1 MVQHHFLLIAFPA
14 LGHLNPVLQFAHKL
28 TRMGILV
35 TVSTSLHIHRRM
47 DKTTSATI
55 PGLSFAP
62 FSDGYDDGYKYDES
76 REDFKASI
84 EKYYSEIRRLGTESL
99 ANLISSVKQKGGH
112 PFTCIVHTMLLSWA
126 TELAR
131 KLHLPSAL
139 LWVQPAAVFAIFHYY
154 FKDDSFIKN
163 KLSSPSSNSIELPGL
178 PLLEPQDLPSIV
190 VTSVSGLS
198 PIILTSLA
206 EDLRVLQQEPN
217 PTVLF
222 NTFEELE
229 ADALRVV
236 RGTFRTIAIG
246 PFVPSILLD
255 RENNSSDTRNDNM
268 EWLSTKTESSVIY
281 ISFGSLSVLSKR
293 QMEEMARGLIDSG
306 RPFLW
311 SIREEK
317 EQEKVGEYR
326 EEMEE
331 KGRIVKWCKQ
341 VEILSHKSVGCFV
354 SHCGWNSSLES
365 LVAGVPVVGIPQWAD
380 QATNGKLIEDVWKT
394 GVRVRVTVEEGGD
407 DGERIARGEEIRR
420 CVEEVMGDGERGQ
433 EVRKN
438 AAKWREVS
446 KEAVKVGSSSDAG
459 LRAFLDQIGARGTH

>member
-14 LGHLNPVLQFAHKL
+14 LGHLNPVLQFAHRL
-28 TRMGILV
+28 IRMGILV
-35 TVSTSLHIHRRM
+35 TVSTTLHMHRRM

-62 FSDGYDDGYKYDES
+62 FSDGYDDDGYKYADS
-76 REDFKASI
+76 SDDFKASP
-84 EKYYSEIRRLGTESL
+84 EKYFSELRRFGTESL
-99 ANLISSVKQKGGH
+99 VNLISSVKQNGGH

-139 LWVQPAAVFAIFHYY
+139 LWVQPATVFAIFHYY

-178 PLLEPQDLPSIV
+178 PLLEPQDMPSF
-190 VTSVSGLS
+190 VTSVSGVG
-198 PIILTSLA
+198 PVILTSLA
-206 EDLRVLQQEPN
+206 EDFRVLQQEPN
-217 PTVLF
+217 PTVLV

-236 RGTFRTIAIG
+236 HDTFRTIAIG

-255 RENNSSDTRNDNM
+255 RENNSSDAGNDYM
-268 EWLSTKTESSVIY
+268 EWLSLKAESSVIY
-281 ISFGSLSVLSKR
+281 ISFGSLIVLSKR

-317 EQEKVGEYR
+317 EQEKVGEYM

-331 KGRIVKWCKQ
+331 KGKIVKWCKQ
-341 VEILSHKSVGCFV
+341 VEILAHKSVGCFV

-365 LVAGVPVVGIPQWAD
+365 LVAGVPVVGIPQWVD
-380 QATNGKLIEDVWKT
+380 QATNAKLIAEVWKT
-394 GVRVRVTVEEGGD
+394 GVRVTVEEGSD
-407 DGERIARGEEIRR
+407 DGERVARGEEIRR
-420 CVEEVMGDGERGQ
+420 CVEEVMGDGERGK

-438 AAKWREVS
+438 AAQWREVS
-446 KEAVKVGSSSDAG
+446 KEAVKVGGSSDAS
-459 LRAFLDQIGARGTH
+459 LRAFLDQIGAAPTN

>member
-1 MVQHHFLLIAFPA
+1 MAQHHFLLIAFPA
-14 LGHLNPVLQFAHKL
+14 LGHINPVLQFAHRL
-28 TRMGILV
+28 IRTGILV
-35 TVSTSLHIHRRM
+35 TVSTTLHMHSRM
-47 DKTTSATI
+47 DKMTSATI

-62 FSDGYDDGYKYDES
+62 FSDGYDDGYKYRDS
-76 REDFKASI
+76 SSDDFQAST
-84 EKYYSEIRRLGTESL
+84 EKYFSELRRFGTESL
-99 ANLISSVKQKGGH
+99 ANLISSVKQNGAH

-163 KLSSPSSNSIELPGL
+163 KLSSVSSNSIELPGL
-178 PLLEPQDLPSIV
+178 PLLEPQDLPSF
-190 VTSVSGLS
+190 VTSVSGVG
-198 PIILTSLA
+198 PIILRSLA

-236 RGTFRTIAIG
+236 RDTFRTIAIG

-255 RENNSSDTRNDNM
+255 RENNSSDSCNDNM

-317 EQEKVGEYR
+317 EQEKVGEYM

-341 VEILSHKSVGCFV
+341 GEILSHKSVGCFV

-380 QATNGKLIEDVWKT
+380 QATNAKLIGEVWKT
-394 GVRVRVTVEEGGD
+394 GVRVTTEED
-407 DGERIARGEEIRR
+407 DGERIVREDEIRR
-420 CVEEVMGDGERGQ
+420 CVEEVMGDGERGK

-446 KEAVKVGSSSDAG
+446 KEAVQVGGSSDAS
-459 LRAFLDQIGARGTH
+459 LRALLDQIGATPTN